1 MPAGHE
7 RYEDGFERVL
17 LRVGDEP
24 VDGVPRFIIL
34 LDEHIVRAENDL
46 FFRLFG
52 EEIRKVRA
60 ERFEDVGKRGDGGG
74 GQVALELGNK
84 TLGKL
89 RARGKLLLRQAELNA
104 PALDSV
110 ADVDQRKSLP
120 KSINKLLVY
129 NS

>member
-1 MPAGHE
+1 MS
-7 RYEDGFERVL
+7 
-17 LRVGDEP
+17 
-24 VDGVPRFIIL
+24 
-34 LDEHIVRAENDL
+34 
-46 FFRLFG
+46 
-52 EEIRKVRA
+52 
-60 ERFEDVGKRGDGGG
+60 DGGG

-84 TLGKL
+84 ALGKL